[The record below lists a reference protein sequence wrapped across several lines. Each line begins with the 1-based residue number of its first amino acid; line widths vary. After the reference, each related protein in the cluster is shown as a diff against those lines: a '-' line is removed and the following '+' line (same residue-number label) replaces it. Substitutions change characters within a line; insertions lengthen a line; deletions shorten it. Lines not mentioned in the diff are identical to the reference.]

1 MARARKR
8 RGRCRSSDASVADS
22 IETGAAVSIESGLLY
37 VVATPIGNLDDI
49 SARALQVLAEAD
61 LIAAED
67 TRQSARLLRHHG
79 ISTPVVSLHR
89 HNERETTARLL
100 ERMARGVSVALVSD
114 AGTPLV
120 SDPGAHLVRGAQD
133 RGLRVVPIPGASAL
147 ICALS
152 ASGMPSDRFVFEGFL
167 ASRPAARRRRLQA
180 LAGEER
186 TLVFFEAPHRILES
200 VRDMAAVFGA
210 ERRAVIAR
218 ELTKLFEEVHAAAL
232 AELQAWLRAKPER
245 QKGEFVVVVDGAPE
259 QAPGDVDAADERVLS
274 LLLEALPVSRAA
286 ALAAKLTGKKRGSLY
301 QRALEMTRGDSRR

>member
-1 MARARKR
+1 
-8 RGRCRSSDASVADS
+8 
-22 IETGAAVSIESGLLY
+22 VSIESGLLY

-49 SARALQVLAEAD
+49 SARALRVLAEVN

-89 HNERETTARLL
+89 HNERGTMVYLL
-100 ERMARGVSVALVSD
+100 EGMARGEDVALVSD

-147 ICALS
+147 TCALS

-167 ASRPAARRRRLQA
+167 PARPAARRQRLRA

-200 VRDMAAVFGA
+200 IGDLAELFGP

-232 AELQAWLRAKPER
+232 SELQVWLRAKPAR
-245 QKGEFVVVVDGAPE
+245 QKGEFVVVVSGAPE
-259 QAPGDVDAADERVLS
+259 RAWGDVDAADERVLAV
-274 LLLEALPVSRAA
+274 LLEDLPVARAA
-286 ALAAKLTGKKRGSLY
+286 ALAAKVTGKKRRSLY
-301 QRALEMTRGDSRR
+301 QRALEMTRGGGRR